1 MESYTTSTMNSS
13 HFEVKDNL
21 AKLLATENL
30 IVEHKQVDTACFN
43 VETRVLTL
51 PMWQAS
57 DNVYDMLV
65 GHEVGHA
72 LYTPMEQ
79 WKKDKYKN
87 LPPDFVNVI
96 EDARIEKLMKRRYN
110 GLSKSFYKG
119 YKELHVKDFFEIQSR
134 DLKDINFIDRIN
146 LYFKLGAFEV
156 IRFNEKEQVLV
167 NKVKEVETFE
177 EVLELSLEICNF
189 IKANREQ
196 NIEINLK
203 NPNSHEENM
212 DGNGT
217 SMDTTDSKSDESDLT
232 DDSEDSTDDSEKIE
246 EQEKEP
252 CNEKSGG
259 EENEDDDLHSE
270 TQEAFDYNQKELI
283 NDTVRETT
291 YLDFPKVHLD
301 KIVVPCEGVH
311 SYMENYWAEG
321 GDEKMRSYGYDT
333 RLTYR
338 SYDREL
344 QEEYVQYKRESSK
357 GVNYLVKEFECR
369 KSADAYSRA
378 AVSRT
383 GVLDTT
389 KLHTYKFNEDLF
401 KKITVLP
408 EGKNHGLIFI
418 LDWSGSMQ
426 NVIGDTVKQL
436 LNLVWFCKKVQIPFE
451 VYGFTYECP
460 KEWQHSEMDDR
471 GNWHMS
477 EVIDMEENVLY
488 LNPSF
493 RLLNFLSSSRTSKE
507 FEKDCSNLF
516 KLASSFQKHMPEFIP
531 YGLNLSG
538 TPLNE
543 TIVALRDLIPEF
555 LNKHKVS
562 KLNTVFLTDGESCT
576 ISRVNKVERHWEDQW
591 RWGRVSLHQNCQIRD
606 RKVGRIYPPCADWT
620 WNSNVTKI
628 LLDNLTDNF
637 PSVATIGL
645 RIVESRDVSR
655 FHYTYTKDNNYL
667 ESDKRSWSKNKSAIL
682 KPGGY
687 SVLYGIA
694 STNLNKET
702 EFEVK
707 ENASKAQI
715 RTAFKR
721 NLKAKATNK
730 KVLSSFVDMVA

>member
-1 MESYTTSTMNSS
+1 M
-13 HFEVKDNL
+13 
-21 AKLLATENL
+21 
-30 IVEHKQVDTACFN
+30 Q
-43 VETRVLTL
+43 
-51 PMWQAS
+51 
-57 DNVYDMLV
+57 
-65 GHEVGHA
+65 
-72 LYTPMEQ
+72 
-79 WKKDKYKN
+79 
-87 LPPDFVNVI
+87 
-96 EDARIEKLMKRRYN
+96 
-110 GLSKSFYKG
+110 
-119 YKELHVKDFFEIQSR
+119 
-134 DLKDINFIDRIN
+134 
-146 LYFKLGAFEV
+146 
-156 IRFNEKEQVLV
+156 
-167 NKVKEVETFE
+167 
-177 EVLELSLEICNF
+177 
-189 IKANREQ
+189 
-196 NIEINLK
+196 
-203 NPNSHEENM
+203 
-212 DGNGT
+212 
-217 SMDTTDSKSDESDLT
+217 
-232 DDSEDSTDDSEKIE
+232 
-246 EQEKEP
+246 QE
-252 CNEKSGG
+252 
-259 EENEDDDLHSE
+259 
-270 TQEAFDYNQKELI
+270 
-283 NDTVRETT
+283 
-291 YLDFPKVHLD
+291 YL
-301 KIVVPCEGVH
+301 
-311 SYMENYWAEG
+311 
-321 GDEKMRSYGYDT
+321 
-333 RLTYR
+333 
-338 SYDREL
+338 
-344 QEEYVQYKRESSK
+344 QYKKESNK

-488 LNPSF
+488 LNPQF

-637 PSVATIGL
+637 PSVSTIGL

-655 FHYTYTKDNNYL
+655 FHYTYTKDNN
-667 ESDKRSWSKNKSAIL
+667 
-682 KPGGY
+682 
-687 SVLYGIA
+687 
-694 STNLNKET
+694 
-702 EFEVK
+702 
-707 ENASKAQI
+707 
-715 RTAFKR
+715 
-721 NLKAKATNK
+721 
-730 KVLSSFVDMVA
+730 LSLIHI